1 MASREMM
8 DEYGFESQ
16 ERTAAAYAAGRYDAE
31 LVPVTCER
39 IVYDKATGEQ
49 STGRLPSQL
58 MRVYVHRHWK
68 ALKAFAPL
76 LRAARLLWV
85 RISAI

>member
-1 MASREMM
+1 MASREMRWRVRL
-8 DEYGFESQ
+8 ESQ

-49 STGRLPSQL
+49 STGRLPSQP

-68 ALKAFAPL
+68 ALKAFA
-76 LRAARLLWV
+76 RY
-85 RISAI
+85 